1 MWVQIA
7 ERASTGEQQQKR
19 VKWNIL
25 QYHQGSPFVWSL
37 LLYLLS
43 QDPHNYS
50 MCSPERVCTCKCRHA
65 RTSTC
70 IHRANQR
77 RNKIQKRREET
88 RFGMSLSVF
97 YSYII
102 LFCVPPSMA
111 GNRETWATIRL
122 WCDTLLRP
130 LFCTTPAN
138 MQAHLSKALKPSL
151 ILWRPKH
158 LHFFQQ
164 TSSQLALDCQ
174 WGSPNSK
181 IYHLETHKSPL
192 RQIFPFKASQKK
204 KKGGGGKKRRGRKNS
219 EQKCLT
225 PCPPFLSFF
234 SLPLWHTRKKTDIN
248 NLRYNT
254 AIFLNEEQN
263 NPCAHTHHSCSQNW
277 KSGPPLNDFI
287 KNRGNFNHL
296 SIQSQLDKS
305 YLRDLHKYKPSKTFH
320 LQRGF
325 QDPIGFVL

>member
-1 MWVQIA
+1 MTHFQNPLWGKRQRGEKRNLKVQKLTYVWILTPLLPALFPFQSLLKNTSMWVQIA

-50 MCSPERVCTCKCRHA
+50 MCSPERVCTCKCTHA
-65 RTSTC
+65 HTSTC

-102 LFCVPPSMA
+102 LFPPPMA
-111 GNRETWATIRL
+111 GNRETWATIIL

-130 LFCTTPAN
+130 LFCTAPAN

-158 LHFFQQ
+158 LHFFPTDQF
-164 TSSQLALDCQ
+164 TA
-174 WGSPNSK
+174 SP
-181 IYHLETHKSPL
+181 
-192 RQIFPFKASQKK
+192 
-204 KKGGGGKKRRGRKNS
+204 G
-219 EQKCLT
+219 
-225 PCPPFLSFF
+225 
-234 SLPLWHTRKKTDIN
+234 LPV
-248 NLRYNT
+248 
-254 AIFLNEEQN
+254 
-263 NPCAHTHHSCSQNW
+263 
-277 KSGPPLNDFI
+277 G
-287 KNRGNFNHL
+287 
-296 SIQSQLDKS
+296 
-305 YLRDLHKYKPSKTFH
+305 
-320 LQRGF
+320 
-325 QDPIGFVL
+325 